1 MIFFGFPLDDLESTC
16 IIGRMKKNTTVEQD
30 IADAKA
36 GLVAV
41 IIGAIIMII
50 IFATGPHA

>member
-1 MIFFGFPLDDLESTC
+1 MGLDDLDSTC
-16 IIGRMKKNTTVEQD
+16 IMGRMKKNTTVEQD

-36 GLVAV
+36 GLVAI